1 MTASGLQS
9 HASTLA
15 ECGTLHA
22 LPAPLCSF
30 ALHLPQAREAELKA
44 RLEEAEEALQRRER
58 EITEQAP
65 AGFVPAQFPPH
76 VFAFEPQQ
84 M

>member
-1 MTASGLQS
+1 M
-9 HASTLA
+9 
-15 ECGTLHA
+15 
-22 LPAPLCSF
+22 PAPLCSF

-65 AGFVPAQFPPH
+65 AGFVSFPRCFRRTFH
-76 VFAFEPQQ
+76 T
-84 M
+84 